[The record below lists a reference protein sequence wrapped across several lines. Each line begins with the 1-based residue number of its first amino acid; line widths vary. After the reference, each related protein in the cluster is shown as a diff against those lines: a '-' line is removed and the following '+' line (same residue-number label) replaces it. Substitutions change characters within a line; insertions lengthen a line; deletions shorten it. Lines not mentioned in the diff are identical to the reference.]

1 VSNENQELPE
11 DAADRAHKV
20 MWYPIGAVDSADGT
34 DAEKVDSDRL
44 DQPDAVAGLRDSDP
58 DLATD
63 ADKIDADG
71 LEQPSS
77 VAGLTNL
84 DDGLATDAQKIDADG
99 LD

>member
-1 VSNENQELPE
+1 MSNEDQEPRE
-11 DAADRAHKV
+11 DAADRANKV
-20 MWYPIGAVDSADGT
+20 MWHPIGAVDSAVGT
-34 DAEKVDSDRL
+34 DAEKVDADGL
-44 DQPDAVAGLRDSDP
+44 GQPDAVEGLRYSHP

-71 LEQPSS
+71 LVQPSS

-84 DDGLATDAQKIDADG
+84 DDGLATDAQKIGADG